1 MQFRAL
7 TEALKDSLNNLDFAL
22 GNSIGKL
29 SESFDGKIE
38 KLSRLKISRQP
49 KDFSRNRQEAG
60 ACSSDPNRK
69 KRV

>member
-7 TEALKDSLNNLDFAL
+7 TEALKNSLNNLDFAL

-49 KDFSRNRQEAG
+49 KDFSR
-60 ACSSDPNRK
+60 K
-69 KRV
+69 

>member
-38 KLSRLKISRQP
+38 KLNRLKISRQP

-60 ACSSDPNRK
+60 ACSSDTNRK